1 MNAYTTQPIP
11 VDDLF
16 ADAPAQW
23 LTAQAQKYDL
33 HYLLAHADD
42 GVIWGRFDADGL
54 HTSHGIAPQSPPLR
68 EVTLQQ
74 CRLFG
79 PRCEVLIWR
88 DSPNWRA
95 RLVTDGADAKEW
107 YDEDQILWGTTVKPC
122 KDGFSLVSEGAQGM
136 RHAVPIAVTEK
147 DLADRRLRLRV
158 RHYITYN
165 QDGEA
170 TVTVSRLVQLLPE
183 AA

>member
-1 MNAYTTQPIP
+1 MSAYTTQSIP
-11 VDDLF
+11 VDDVF
-16 ADAPAQW
+16 AGAPAQW
-23 LTAQAQKYDL
+23 LTGQAQKYDL

-79 PRCEVLIWR
+79 LMGEMLVWR
-88 DSPNWRA
+88 DSSGWRA
-95 RLVTDGADAKEW
+95 RLITDGADANEW
-107 YDEDQILWGTTVKPC
+107 YDEDQVLWGTTVDPRQ
-122 KDGFSLVSEGAQGM
+122 DGFSLVSEGAQGM
-136 RHAVPIAVTEK
+136 RHAVPTAVTEK
-147 DLADRRLRLRV
+147 DLADRQLRLRV

-165 QDGEA
+165 EDGEA
-170 TVTVSRLVQLLPE
+170 TVIVSRLVQLLPE